1 MGSLLILVF
10 TTYLLDKFT
19 FKINVILCKLCLT
32 KAVVATWVN
41 TVPCFQ
47 ISQQT
52 EQSLINSNSTTE
64 LQVLTEMACS
74 VNVGELTTR
83 CRWCAKLTDGRQ
95 LVIFLV

>member
-52 EQSLINSNSTTE
+52 EQF
-64 LQVLTEMACS
+64 
-74 VNVGELTTR
+74 
-83 CRWCAKLTDGRQ
+83 D
-95 LVIFLV
+95 